1 MRIVFMGTPDFAVA
15 SLNKLVQANKNIVG
29 VITATDKYGG
39 RGGKKLIQSAV
50 KKYAVEK
57 GLKVLQPK
65 NLKAAE
71 FIKELQSLKADI
83 QIVVAFRMLPE
94 VVWNMPPNGTFNLHG
109 SLLPQYRGAAPI
121 NWAVINGEQV
131 TGVTT
136 FFLQHAID
144 TGEIIDQK
152 KLPIGPDDT
161 AGIVH
166 DNMMALGADLVLE
179 TINNIENGTITSTP
193 QDENLVSEAPK
204 IFKETCEINWD
215 QSIDEVYNFVRGLS
229 PFPTAWTTLHEKMLK
244 IYACSNVKQPRSE
257 DTPSIESDGKS
268 YLRIWATDGYLDIT
282 DLQIQG
288 KKRMAI
294 RDFLNGY
301 EIN

>member
-179 TINNIENGTITSTP
+179 TINNIENGTTTSTP

-244 IYACSNVKQPRSE
+244 IYACSKVKQPRSE

>member
-1 MRIVFMGTPDFAVA
+1 MGTPDFAVA

-179 TINNIENGTITSTP
+179 TINNIENGTTTSTP

-244 IYACSNVKQPRSE
+244 IYACSKVKQPRSE